1 MRLTDEK
8 EALRREMKAL
18 RLRVQDREERDARIA
33 AALFSLPA
41 VQSGTCFFLYR
52 AANGEAGTA
61 RIAARLLR
69 EGKTV
74 LYPRV
79 RGREMDLVP
88 DRGLGFSRGA
98 FGIEEPTGEPSDR
111 EPDVVILPM
120 LAADGQL
127 HRLGYG
133 GGYYDRYL
141 AAHPAPYKAAIAYDF
156 QIVERVP
163 HCPHDVLPDAV
174 VTDLRILRRQ

>member
-18 RLRVQDREERDARIA
+18 RLRVRDREERDARIA
-33 AALFSLPA
+33 AALFSMPA

>member
-18 RLRVQDREERDARIA
+18 RLRVRDREERDARIA
-33 AALFSLPA
+33 AALFSMPA

-141 AAHPAPYKAAIAYDF
+141 AAHPSPYKVAIGYDF
-156 QIVERVP
+156 QIVESVP
-163 HCPHDVLPDAV
+163 HQPHDILPDAV

>member
-18 RLRVQDREERDARIA
+18 RLRVRDREERDARIA

-111 EPDVVILPM
+111 EPDVVVLPM

>member
-18 RLRVQDREERDARIA
+18 RLRVRDREERDARIA

-88 DRGLGFSRGA
+88 DCGQGFFRGA
-98 FGIEEPTGEPSDR
+98 FGIEEPPGEPSDR
-111 EPDVVILPM
+111 EPDVVVLPM

-141 AAHPAPYKAAIAYDF
+141 AAHPSPYKVAIGYDF
-156 QIVERVP
+156 QIVESVP
-163 HCPHDVLPDAV
+163 HQPHDILPDAV

>member
-1 MRLTDEK
+1 MLTDEK
-8 EALRREMKAL
+8 GRLRLEMKGRRKQVA
-18 RLRVQDREERDARIA
+18 DREARDARIA
-33 AALFSLPA
+33 EALFSLPA
-41 VQSGTCFFLYR
+41 VRSGTCFFLYR

-61 RIAARLLR
+61 AIAARLER

-88 DRGLGFSRGA
+88 DCGQGFFRGA
-98 FGIEEPTGEPSDR
+98 FGIEEPPGEPSDR
-111 EPDVVILPM
+111 EPDVVVLPM

-141 AAHPAPYKAAIAYDF
+141 AAHPSPYKVAIGYDF
-156 QIVERVP
+156 QIVESVP
-163 HCPHDVLPDAV
+163 HQPHDILPDAV